1 MTDLGLILT
10 YVLILAAIIA
20 CLISPILPIYHHLMN
35 GETNQAL
42 KKVKTI
48 LIPILLI
55 GGVFGIAAII
65 ASSEV
70 LPHYINSQG
79 VLISS
84 GTSKIIGGSLI
95 TFYILSLIAF
105 GAILYSEFI
114 SKFFKNGKK

>member
-10 YVLILAAIIA
+10 YVLISIAILA
-20 CLISPILPIYHHLMN
+20 CLISPILPIVKHLMN
-35 GETNQAL
+35 GESNQAL

-48 LIPILLI
+48 LMPILLI
-55 GGVFGIAAII
+55 SSVFGIGIMI

-70 LPHYINSQG
+70 LPHYTNSQG
-79 VLISS
+79 MLISG

-105 GAILYSEFI
+105 GAILYSEL
-114 SKFFKNGKK
+114 SKFLKNGKK